1 MKLQMFVETTI
12 TKIFLEEILIEKI
25 DSQNEISILSL

>member
-1 MKLQMFVETTI
+1 MKLRMFVETT